1 MKWRKN
7 KWRKIRPWKLKT
19 ERDGQRD
26 DDHCDIYQGIKCQGD
41 WLPAIQGL
49 LEDNQ
54 FVISL

>member
-1 MKWRKN
+1 MEGKQMKKN
-7 KWRKIRPWKLKT
+7 TTLKTKT
-19 ERDGQRD
+19 ERDGKRD
-26 DDHCDIYQGIKCQGD
+26 DDHCDNYQGVKCRGD

>member
-1 MKWRKN
+1 MEEKTNWI
-7 KWRKIRPWKLKT
+7 KIRPWKLKT

-26 DDHCDIYQGIKCQGD
+26 DDHCDIYQGVKCPGD